1 MDGTV
6 EGHRVVLW
14 TTTATVDNALIMPRF
29 AMEVAQM
36 RARLRQIHI
45 DGHTFTWR
53 AALHSVQVNGFYRRA
68 VYVRAWGSG
77 GKNGQKLEADLLSTP
92 GPYVVDNGYPTP
104 ADVRAVIICGLK
116 SGWRPEQRGG
126 TFVLSDREHGADF
139 AASGFQLADPVP
151 PGESADTT
159 HEAQQRG

>member
-1 MDGTV
+1 
-6 EGHRVVLW
+6 
-14 TTTATVDNALIMPRF
+14 
-29 AMEVAQM
+29 M

-53 AALHSVQVNGFYRRA
+53 AALHHVQVDGFYHRA
-68 VYVRAWGSG
+68 VYVRAWGAG
-77 GKNGQKLEADLLSTP
+77 GKNSQKLEADLMSAP

-116 SGWRPEQRGG
+116 SGWQPEQRGG
-126 TFVLSDREHGADF
+126 TFVLSDREHGATF
-139 AASGFQLADPVP
+139 TVPGFLLADPVR
-151 PGESADTT
+151 PGESAQPTT

>member
-1 MDGTV
+1 
-6 EGHRVVLW
+6 
-14 TTTATVDNALIMPRF
+14 
-29 AMEVAQM
+29 M

-53 AALHSVQVNGFYRRA
+53 AALHSVQVKGFHHRA

-77 GKNGQKLEADLLSTP
+77 GRNGQKLEADLLSAP

-126 TFVLSDREHGADF
+126 TLVLSDREHGANF
-139 AASGFQLADPVP
+139 AASGFRLTDPVR
-151 PGESADTT
+151 PGESADPTT
-159 HEAQQRG
+159 REARQQG